1 MSKIPNFYAMSI
13 DELFELQE
21 ADNRQNQKYLA
32 AKLKKGRERSKKLG
46 NAAKA
51 SKTVTDA
58 TKEGGLLRR
67 LIASFGSK
75 SKE

>member
-1 MSKIPNFYAMSI
+1 MSKIPNFYAMSV

-21 ADNRQNQKYLA
+21 ADKQRNQKYLA
-32 AKLKKGRERSKKLG
+32 AQLKKGRERSKKLG

-51 SKTVTDA
+51 TKTVADA

-67 LIASFGSK
+67 LIASFGK